1 MFMIHNL
8 NRLPTLS
15 LLNRFDHSDI
25 SELYKLNWHANEC
38 IFFQVKGRRTSSYS
52 GGSFHKMQQ
61 WFRKS
66 SLGKLSTSM
75 KFFKRG
81 GETLTDEDEPGVFH
95 SSQVSDV
102 TGQKVKSGLSGSEE
116 VCYEAHSPDEA
127 ALIHTAKAYGFTMVE
142 RTPHYVTV
150 KLPNDTLL
158 KFEVL
163 DVLTFDSTRRR
174 MSIIVRHP
182 HTSEIIMYT
191 KGADS
196 AVMERLENVFSG
208 EHQKHEPACTNQR
221 IGVSEAVFIS
231 SKIQEYCEILLECK
245 ITVVYVN
252 SLQCHM
258 IFRNH
263 NNMLIYCWFLI
274 IINVEN
280 SCAAQYFCG
289 NCDTFFFRIHMNMT
303 EKHLF
308 KIEVFVTNVINFFM
322 NWMCTCWIN
331 VYISLKKK
339 TVT

>member
-1 MFMIHNL
+1 MHTEHRMEIVSLHRIPSVFVKKSSTQQIPLCWILYPTMQCTCEVMFFMFLIHNL

-38 IFFQVKGRRTSSYS
+38 TYFSRSKGGVPPHTQEDPFIRCSSGLES
-52 GGSFHKMQQ
+52 LLWENFPPP
-61 WFRKS
+61 WS
-66 SLGKLSTSM
+66 SS
-75 KFFKRG
+75 RG

-208 EHQKHEPACTNQR
+208 EHQEHEPACTNQR

-245 ITVVYVN
+245 ITVVN
-252 SLQCHM
+252 
-258 IFRNH
+258 I
-263 NNMLIYCWFLI
+263 
-274 IINVEN
+274 
-280 SCAAQYFCG
+280 
-289 NCDTFFFRIHMNMT
+289 
-303 EKHLF
+303 
-308 KIEVFVTNVINFFM
+308 
-322 NWMCTCWIN
+322 
-331 VYISLKKK
+331 
-339 TVT
+339 